1 MKINKFKNKT
11 NTGNQTSRHSSFSG
25 GIIWIHLR
33 STLGICLLLRRFD
46 FQSQAGGLEA
56 PLSQRE
62 RDIWERGRF
71 GIIGSSLRIIS
82 GLGIICGTVQHW
94 YFVVLASGKTTT
106 TTTTTTSQAQKI
118 FIPRICIDDTR
129 VLFLRREHC
138 RRTAGNVCRL

>member
-1 MKINKFKNKT
+1 MSFLVFWRDHLDPFAVHIGDLPPPQGLRF
-11 NTGNQTSRHSSFSG
+11 SVASSG
-25 GIIWIHLR
+25 E
-33 STLGICLLLRRFD
+33 
-46 FQSQAGGLEA
+46 LEA

-62 RDIWERGRF
+62 RDIWERGRL

-106 TTTTTTSQAQKI
+106 TTTTTTITTSQAQKI